1 MAEDLNSLLQK
12 FNELDMD
19 PTSTENFIL
28 GLEQAKSG
36 IKSYTK
42 KEAEELNLGTLTKR
56 DIEELRATREAEVAL
71 KRGLITA
78 SQAKTSKK
86 TKQIAKIGKLH
97 SGLGNLVKKQK
108 QELTDLEKLKQ
119 EFQPQ
124 AQVIKKSAKK
134 NILPKTKSGIE
145 SLGKQLSSFNTGNI
159 IPNISNNLPK
169 QYAFE
174 QDFLVSTRGLINKDE
189 LLRLLIS
196 TWEEKMKVHEDIS
209 KDVKERGSSGS
220 GSLLGVLPLL
230 GLLFKKLWKGL
241 ISIGS
246 KLAKMGKYLFK
257 KAGFLLSKL
266 KKALI
271 DPVIK
276 SIKNLWG
283 KVKKI
288 SSNLWKNTKDAVKKS
303 WDSVKKFVKD
313 NYNKVKSK
321 IGEYIKNI
329 KEGFKS
335 LKSKVKSFWNRFKN
349 SNFVQKI
356 KAGFKNLIKTVSNWI
371 RKGIKIGINW
381 LKNIFG
387 RIGKSKTSKLSKKP
401 KTKKVKTPKTKSGIE
416 KSSKKPKKPKTKKV
430 KTPKTKSGIEK
441 SSKKLKSTKKLKP
454 TKKPSWM
461 KKTGKWWKNAKQVF
475 KPVGKALGAAGSV
488 MVIADSVST
497 GKEILEDSSVVNQRT
512 EDLKEAWKTLLTS
525 SNYKTDASNAF
536 SNFKQGKGSFKDF
549 MVIMGM
555 PPNIKEKAL
564 AALEVL
570 NPVSNAV
577 AAGGYIG
584 DKFGDLMFGKPQP
597 YTNIITA
604 STPSELANPNYRTR
618 EIQPAITPINLN
630 IQTFKTPINFK
641 EDGDSTPMPGM
652 SYIRGY

>member
-19 PTSTENFIL
+19 PASTENFIL

-36 IKSYTK
+36 VKSYTK
-42 KEAEELNLGTLTKR
+42 KEAEELNLGTLTKK
-56 DIEELRATREAEVAL
+56 DIEELRAAREAEVAL

-86 TKQIAKIGKLH
+86 TKQIAKVGKLH

-134 NILPKTKSGIE
+134 NVLPKTKSGIE
-145 SLGKQLSSFNTGNI
+145 SLGKQLSSFNTGDT

-209 KDVKERGSSGS
+209 KDIKERGSSES

-246 KLAKMGKYLFK
+246 QLAKMGKYLFK

-271 DPVIK
+271 DPIIK

-303 WDSVKKFVKD
+303 WDSVKKFAKD

-335 LKSKVKSFWNRFKN
+335 LKSKVKSFWDRFKN

-356 KAGFKNLIKTVSNWI
+356 KDGFKNLIKTISNWI
-371 RKGIKIGINW
+371 REGIKNGINW
-381 LKNIFG
+381 LKNKFG
-387 RIGKSKTSKLSKKP
+387 WGKKIKPKKPKTPSNGKGSKKTKAGIEKSPKKAKP
-401 KTKKVKTPKTKSGIE
+401 KTKKVKTL
-416 KSSKKPKKPKTKKV
+416 
-430 KTPKTKSGIEK
+430 KTKSGIEK
-441 SSKKLKSTKKLKP
+441 SSKKLKSA
-454 TKKPSWM
+454 KKPKSVKKPNWL
-461 KKTGKWWKNAKQVF
+461 KKTGKWWKSAKQVF
-475 KPVGKALGAAGSV
+475 KPIGKALGAAGSV
-488 MVIADSVST
+488 MVIADSAST
-497 GKEILEDSSVVNQRT
+497 GKEILEDSSVVDQRT

-525 SNYKTDASNAF
+525 SNYKTDARNAF

-564 AALEVL
+564 ATLEAL
-570 NPVSNAV
+570 NPVDYAV
-577 AAGGYIG
+577 AGGGYIG
-584 DKFGDLMFGKPQP
+584 EKLGDLTFGKPQP
-597 YTNIITA
+597 YTNTTTA
-604 STPSELANPNYRTR
+604 SIPSELANPNYRTR
-618 EIQPAITPINLN
+618 EIQPAVTPINLN